1 MNECV
6 IKNIFLVDCV
16 MGEWGSWTSCGTS
29 CSARDGSG
37 TQVRTRSPNIYA
49 AHGGADC
56 TEDTQEDRDCS
67 NVCPGILSSLIFAL
81 DKPMEYKL
89 FHFSVDCKM
98 GTWGSWESCG
108 TSCRAR
114 DGTGV
119 QTRTRS
125 PNLYAANNGADCT
138 ESTSDNR
145 ACSVVCPGNV

>member
-1 MNECV
+1 MQLMVELIALKIHKKTGTAVMLAQV
-6 IKNIFLVDCV
+6 I
-16 MGEWGSWTSCGTS
+16 WYP
-29 CSARDGSG
+29 
-37 TQVRTRSPNIYA
+37 Q
-49 AHGGADC
+49 
-56 TEDTQEDRDCS
+56 
-67 NVCPGILSSLIFAL
+67 SSLIFAI
-81 DKPMEYKL
+81 DKPIEYKL
-89 FHFSVDCKM
+89 ILKVSHFSVDCKM